1 MNKENTTLSSEHTEE
16 VKVISRILNSK
27 LFIAIV
33 PAMTLTVISW
43 VSLAAS
49 YSDKVDTVIEQANQQ
64 SKIDS
69 LNFQY
74 LKQKNEDLINY
85 MQTANQAIV
94 DNNINYERLQVQYDY
109 IQSELQD
116 IKKRLSSKP

>member
-1 MNKENTTLSSEHTEE
+1 MENREQLSGQHTEE
-16 VKVISRILNSK
+16 VRVISKILNSK
-27 LFIAIV
+27 LFIAIA
-33 PAMTLTVISW
+33 PATILTIVSW

-49 YSDKVDTVIEQANQQ
+49 YSDKVDTVIEQAEHQA
-64 SKIDS
+64 KIDS
-69 LNFQY
+69 INFLY

-94 DNNINYERLQVQYDY
+94 NNNINYERLQVQYDY

-116 IKKRLSSKP
+116 IKKRLNGTK